1 MCVSVMQLAYEE
13 QLLDR
18 RYWKELQTASQ
29 GTLSIQSAYD
39 NLVREKE
46 EVEAK
51 LARAEEEAGKK
62 VAETEERAKVYARE
76 VEEKARAAVASET
89 VRIQADFDK
98 RLKAALNEAKD
109 EAVLAYRRDRQRAV
123 EQTTAFIE
131 GGV

>member
-51 LARAEEEAGKK
+51 LARADEEAGKK
-62 VAETEERAKVYARE
+62 VAETE
-76 VEEKARAAVASET
+76 
-89 VRIQADFDK
+89 
-98 RLKAALNEAKD
+98 
-109 EAVLAYRRDRQRAV
+109 
-123 EQTTAFIE
+123 
-131 GGV
+131 